1 MTGSARRA
9 PRALP
14 VIERRLVVHALPDE
28 NLKLGN
34 VLVDVLNDE
43 KRFCKVVQWSYHL
56 DKLYSDNGSVFAFQY
71 YTPKDIFDLSD
82 KFERIAY
89 EKKEG
94 KESRKKDGVVLE
106 GAGAECAGCA
116 G

>member
-1 MTGSARRA
+1 M
-9 PRALP
+9 
-14 VIERRLVVHALPDE
+14 
-28 NLKLGN
+28 
-34 VLVDVLNDE
+34 LVDVLNDE